1 MALALVPGLEP
12 LKSLNSVLI
21 AMSSLRTDF

>member
-1 MALALVPGLEP
+1 MALVLVLGLE
-12 LKSLNSVLI
+12 LLRSLNSVLI